1 MPMDLRLGDVVRLKK
16 RHPCGSFEWEITR
29 LGADIGLRCQG
40 CGRRVL
46 LPRSKAEKRIKTVVR
61 AAQGGP
67 AAGEQAGRPA
77 GDGQA
82 TGN

>member
-16 RHPCGSFEWEITR
+16 PHPCGSFEWVVTR
-29 LGADIGLRCQG
+29 LGADIRLRCQG

-46 LPRSKAEKRIKTVVR
+46 LPRSKAEKRIKAVVQR
-61 AAQGGP
+61 APSASAQGGQ
-67 AAGEQAGRPA
+67 AARPA

-82 TGN
+82 TGK